1 LTLSFSWHFINK
13 APYLLS
19 GILLRKVAAVM
30 TRSKKDK
37 NRVAIATL
45 GCKVNQCESAS
56 FNESFTEKGYE
67 VTPFSQT
74 ADIYVINTCAVTA
87 KAAAQ
92 SRQIIRKAQRT
103 NPDARLVVTGCY
115 AQVDPQ
121 KIEEIVTGPVCIVG
135 NANKQQLVDAA
146 LADTGSCRKCSGDGK
161 PDYFNEIST
170 QKLFSHLPYKDFA
183 GRTRAFLKIQDGCN
197 NFCSYCIVPHARG
210 CSRSLDPAAVL
221 QQAAGFAQQGYREIV
236 LTGIHVGHYGLDLE
250 SGGNLFSILEQLTK
264 QNPAVRFRLSSLE
277 PTEINLELLQFMSA
291 TDNFMPHLHIPLQS
305 GDDTILKKMKR
316 RYTVADFADIVK
328 KCRELLPA
336 AAIGIDVLTG
346 FPGEDEHAF
355 QNTVALLEAL
365 PVTYLHVFPY
375 SRRPGTPA
383 ADFSDQ
389 VPEKIKE
396 QRVAVLRELD
406 HKKRTTFY
414 RSHLG
419 EAHRVLVETL
429 KSKDGL
435 ANGFTENYIPVQFQ
449 AEPADANQVVLVKL
463 EQTADKKVLGTMVD
477 Q

>member
-1 LTLSFSWHFINK
+1 
-13 APYLLS
+13 
-19 GILLRKVAAVM
+19 
-30 TRSKKDK
+30 
-37 NRVAIATL
+37 
-45 GCKVNQCESAS
+45 VNQCESAS

-92 SRQIIRKAQRT
+92 SRQMIRKAQRT

-135 NANKQQLVDAA
+135 NANKQQLVAAA
-146 LADTGSCRKCSGDGK
+146 LAGTGSCRKCNGDGK
-161 PDYFNEIST
+161 PEYFNEISA

-210 CSRSLDPAAVL
+210 CSRSLNPAAVL
-221 QQAAGFAQQGYREIV
+221 QQAAGFAQQGYKEIV

-277 PTEINLELLQFMSA
+277 PGEVSPELLQFMAA

-305 GDDTILKKMKR
+305 GDDMVLQKMKR
-316 RYTVADFADIVK
+316 RYTVADFTKIIDDCK
-328 KCRELLPA
+328 TLLPQ
-336 AAIGIDVLTG
+336 AAIGVDVLVG
-346 FPGEDEHAF
+346 FPGEDDVAF
-355 QNTVALLEAL
+355 SNTIELLKTL

-383 ADFSDQ
+383 AGFADQ
-389 VPEKIKE
+389 VPEKIKK

-406 HKKRTTFY
+406 HKKRVDFY
-414 RSHLG
+414 SSQLG
-419 EAHRVLVETL
+419 DLHRILVETV
-429 KSKDGL
+429 KGRDGL
-435 ANGFTENYIPVQFQ
+435 ANGFTENYIPVQFK
-449 AEPADANQVVLVKL
+449 AKPVHGNQVVLVKL
-463 EQTADKKVLGTMVD
+463 DGIADKKVLGSIVA

>member
-1 LTLSFSWHFINK
+1 LILSFSWHFINK
-13 APYLLS
+13 ASYLLS

-92 SRQIIRKAQRT
+92 SRQMIRKAQRT
-103 NPDARLVVTGCY
+103 NPNARLLVTGCY

-121 KIEEIVTGPVCIVG
+121 KIKEIVTGPVCIVG
-135 NANKQQLVDAA
+135 NANKHQLFDAA
-146 LADTGSCRKCSGDGK
+146 QVDTGSCRKCSGEGK
-161 PDYFNEIST
+161 PDYFDEISA

-197 NFCSYCIVPHARG
+197 NFCSYCIVPYARG
-210 CSRSLDPAAVL
+210 RSRSLAPAEVMH
-221 QQAAGFAQQGYREIV
+221 QAALFVDEGYKEIV

-250 SGGNLFSILEQLTK
+250 PAANLLDLLYELTEQSPQT
-264 QNPAVRFRLSSLE
+264 RFRLSSLE
-277 PTEINLELLQFMSA
+277 PGEVSPELLQFMA
-291 TDNFMPHLHIPLQS
+291 GTDNFMPHLHIPLQS
-305 GDDTILKKMKR
+305 GDDMILQKMKR
-316 RYTVADFADIVK
+316 RYTVADFTKIIGDCK
-328 KCRELLPA
+328 TLLPH
-336 AAIGIDVLTG
+336 AAIGVDVLVG
-346 FPGEDEHAF
+346 FPGEDDVAF
-355 QNTVALLEAL
+355 NNTIELLKNL

-383 ADFSDQ
+383 AGFADQ
-389 VPEKIKE
+389 VPEKIKK

-406 HKKRTTFY
+406 HKKRTAFY

-419 EAHRVLVETL
+419 EVHRVLVETV

-435 ANGFTENYIPVQFQ
+435 ANGFTENYIPVQFH

-463 EQTADKKVLGTMVD
+463 EQAADKKVLGTTVD